1 MERIYTKNGRPL
13 KVSRQDLFSRSG
25 KHVARMRDG
34 KAYGPDG
41 RYVGTIVND
50 DRLIYRTTNSASIS
64 SPFAPRASA
73 GHAYANHAATAAW
86 GEEPPIPD

>member
-1 MERIYTKNGRPL
+1 MDLIYTKNGRPL
-13 KVSRQDLFSRSG
+13 KVSGQDLYSRSG

-41 RYVGTIVND
+41 RYVGTVVN

-64 SPFAPRASA
+64 SPFAPRATV
-73 GHAYANHAATAAW
+73 GHAYANHAATATW
-86 GEEPPIPD
+86 GDEPPIPD